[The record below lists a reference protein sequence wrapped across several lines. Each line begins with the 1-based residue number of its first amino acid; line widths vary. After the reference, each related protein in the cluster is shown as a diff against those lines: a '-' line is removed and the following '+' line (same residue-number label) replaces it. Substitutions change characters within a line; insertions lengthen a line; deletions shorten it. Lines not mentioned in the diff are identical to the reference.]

1 MESRPGEVDL
11 GWFAAKVRF
20 RAVRTGRP
28 GRGLFED
35 SVFVFRSRS
44 LVLARRRAGA
54 IAEAMVAERVDID
67 DAGHKIRWTLD
78 RVHDV
83 LEVGAEGLV
92 DGAEVWRDRFSRGAR
107 RAGGEGAA

>member
-1 MESRPGEVDL
+1 M

-28 GRGLFED
+28 RGDLYED

-44 LVLARRRAGA
+44 LLLARRRAPA
-54 IAEAMVAERVDID
+54 IAEAMVAQRVDQD
-67 DAGHKIRWTLD
+67 DRGGKIRWALD

-83 LEVGAEGLV
+83 LEVGPAGLV
-92 DGAEVWRDRFSRGAR
+92 DGAEIWRDRFAR
-107 RAGGEGAA
+107 EKRAGA

>member
-1 MESRPGEVDL
+1 M

-20 RAVRTGRP
+20 RAVRPGRP
-28 GRGLFED
+28 KRDLYED

-44 LVLARRRAGA
+44 LPLARRRAPA

-67 DAGHKIRWTLD
+67 AEGKKVRWAFD

-92 DGAEVWRDRFSRGAR
+92 DGTEIWRDRFAR
-107 RAGGEGAA
+107 PPRSAG